1 MSSRTAVPV
10 GTKALERF
18 LTHRGRERFLAMLA
32 QAAVAVDPD
41 EAVALSD
48 EVLIPD
54 HESLLLSENQGLAGE
69 RDTK

>member
-1 MSSRTAVPV
+1 
-10 GTKALERF
+10 
-18 LTHRGRERFLAMLA
+18 MLA